1 MINTK
6 SWDLSHKESYAK
18 ANGNIFLTIN
28 SLNKQFHSEVLTI
41 EGDSL
46 LFLRSKVIKHPL
58 GNMKKLSGKNL
69 CVKSF
74 VVNSNPECHELKMS
88 YSFFNEKD
96 ELIDTF
102 CFEKEINEEENVM
115 KLVINYKF

>member
-6 SWDLSHKESYAK
+6 FWDLTHNESYVK

-41 EGDSL
+41 EGDYL
-46 LFLRSKVIKHPL
+46 LFLRTKVIKHPL
-58 GNMKKLSGKNL
+58 GNIKKLSGKNL

-74 VVNSNPECHELKMS
+74 VVNSNAECHELKMS

-102 CFEKEINEEENVM
+102 CFEKKIKDEENVL
-115 KLVINYKF
+115 KLEMNYKF